1 MSDHHSHARRE
12 HGAHNAAT
20 VSPMAAMP
28 HALHSA
34 GVRRRSS
41 VPLSTVLEVHDES
54 HRDISAGIPEED
66 DDAGEEAQ
74 FLNDHESASLLR
86 YGDRRSS
93 SALPGSRRRSSQL
106 AAASPGQ
113 RRASVGPVPVAP
125 TTPLVGS
132 YLLYTTVLVTVLL
145 GPQLGWEIAQLNL
158 GVFHNSKDCSSHP
171 VPVGKCI
178 IYPGHTDVQWVLAVM
193 CWVLGAAV
201 GSLFCNVPS
210 DRYGRRAVVIG
221 NAVCMIVGGAMQ
233 TFSPTIYLF
242 ALGRFF
248 NGVASGAG
256 STITSLFLGEIGPP
270 QQKAGF
276 VVAFQCT
283 GSFGLM
289 AITVV
294 HYAITGSPT
303 SWRWIMAFPMVLGL
317 LQLTL
322 APALLVESPKWLLHQ
337 RRKKDAAVA
346 FHRLYKSGSFQELE
360 QVVKTEIEKSVRRQ
374 IQAAQAAE
382 TGSSAG
388 GGGGFWRDAFS
399 SRCYKQFTISIV
411 LCVARQFGG
420 VSAVFYYSS
429 GIFASAGIK
438 DTRLGNVVL
447 SAVNL
452 MAVGVVC
459 FSMKRLPRR
468 TALLGGIGGMVI
480 CSIGMTLALVNKS
493 IAAVPLTALYV
504 GCNSLS
510 LNPLPFLVTA
520 EVLPEHIKAQ
530 GISFTTFINWFCN
543 LIVGI
548 AFPVLAHYTGDY
560 TFVPFTVL
568 LSIFWVCTYVMLPET
583 KNRTVEQIQHD
594 FNNIAGFL
602 DKLKKAKTLDDDQS
616 SGKGAKDVE
625 LGLPEPATATASTV
639 EHHVLESGRRISAS
653 PMPMPGVVAASRRT
667 STEFVMQP
675 PRPNISRTA

>member
-1 MSDHHSHARRE
+1 MHDPQARRE
-12 HGAHNAAT
+12 HNATAAAT
-20 VSPMAAMP
+20 AAVGP
-28 HALHSA
+28 TVPLLHHHHALHSS

-41 VPLSTVLEVHDES
+41 VPLSTVLEVHDDS
-54 HRDISAGIPEED
+54 HHQISGGIPEEE

-74 FLNDHESASLLR
+74 FLNDHESASLLGQ
-86 YGDRRSS
+86 GDRRSS
-93 SALPGSRRRSSQL
+93 SAFQSSRRRSSQL
-106 AAASPGQ
+106 VGSAQ
-113 RRASVGPVPVAP
+113 RRTSVGPAASTPA
-125 TTPLVGS
+125 TPLVGS
-132 YLLYTTVLVTVLL
+132 YLLYTTVLITVLL

-158 GVFHNSKDCSSHP
+158 GVFHNTKDCRSHP
-171 VPVGKCI
+171 VPVGRCI
-178 IYPGHTDVQWVLAVM
+178 IYPGHTDVQWVFAVM

-201 GSLFCNVPS
+201 GSLFCSVPS
-210 DRYGRRAVVIG
+210 DRYGRRAVVVG
-221 NAVCMIVGGAMQ
+221 NAVCMIVGGALQ

-283 GSFGLM
+283 GSVGLM
-289 AITVV
+289 AITLV

-303 SWRWIMAFPMVLGL
+303 SWRWIMAFPMLLGL
-317 LQLTL
+317 VQLTL
-322 APALLVESPKWLLHQ
+322 APAFLVESPKWLLHQ

-360 QVVKTEIEKSVRRQ
+360 QVVKSEIEKSVRRQ
-374 IQAAQAAE
+374 IQAAQSSE
-382 TGSSAG
+382 TGQAHA
-388 GGGGFWRDAFS
+388 GGFWRDAFS
-399 SRCYKQFTISIV
+399 SRCYKQFTISCV

-480 CSIGMTLALVNKS
+480 CSIGMTIALVNNS

-548 AFPVLAHYTGDY
+548 VFPVIAHYTGNY

-568 LSIFWVCTYVMLPET
+568 LSVFWVCTYVMLPET
-583 KNRTVEQIQHD
+583 KNRTVEQIQQD

-602 DKLKKAKTLDDDQS
+602 DKLKKAKALDDEQ
-616 SGKGAKDVE
+616 SGKTVKDVE
-625 LGLPEPATATASTV
+625 LGLPESATATVATV
-639 EHHVLESGRRISAS
+639 DHLSVDSGRRISAS